1 MKKYLVCILV
11 CLVMIISCD
20 GSGSGGGSSDDD
32 SSNAPKITEFEFRL
46 EPLSDVVPAS
56 FNVGDDIWMTFGF
69 RDKDKDIESY
79 VLTIKDATT
88 LAVILAE
95 TDYPLGLEMSS
106 ESDFLYTPVD
116 SSAPGTFRY
125 EFYMKDKAGNRSET
139 IIKNLTIN

>member
-88 LAVILAE
+88 LAVILPE
-95 TDYPLGLEMSS
+95 TEYPLGLEMDS
-106 ESDFLYTPVD
+106 EGDFLYTQAD

>member
-1 MKKYLVCILV
+1 MKKYLVCILLF
-11 CLVMIISCD
+11 CSIMIISC
-20 GSGSGGGSSDDD
+20 GGSGGGSDDD
-32 SSNAPKITEFEFRL
+32 GNNAPEITEFEFRL
-46 EPLSDVVPAS
+46 DPLSDVIPAS

-69 RDKDKDIESY
+69 RDKDKDIYSY

-95 TDYPLGLEMSS
+95 TEYPLGLEMDS
-106 ESDFLYTPVD
+106 EGDFLYTQAD

-125 EFYMKDKAGNRSET
+125 EFYMKDKAGNKSKL